1 MEAILNPQKGCL
13 MTDRFAT
20 NATSANG
27 PATHAFAITPDDAN
41 DISEPTRG
49 LYTGTGGDIA
59 LVMLSGASLTLTEVT
74 PGIVLPLRV
83 TRVLATG
90 TTATALAGLS

>member
-1 MEAILNPQKGCL
+1 MA
-13 MTDRFAT
+13 DRFAS
-20 NATSANG
+20 NATAANG

-49 LYTGTGGDIA
+49 LYTGTGGAIA
-59 LVMLSGASLTLTEVT
+59 LITLSGASIIFTEV
-74 PGIVLPLRV
+74 PAGAVLPLRV

-90 TTATALAGLS
+90 TTATALIGLA